1 MLSRKDIIKLQ
12 GPKTLNP
19 PRPRLGDS
27 TGFEVTVNSEP
38 AGSAL
43 LTCRET
49 VRIRFGLGFGV

>member
-38 AGSAL
+38 AGQHSSPAGRR
-43 LTCRET
+43 CGF
-49 VRIRFGLGFGV
+49 RFGLGFGV